1 LDALKVSDIPS
12 VQLLFPN
19 GFDDIEEK
27 SSIFSN
33 FCHSTIIGDP
43 NQIYIDGIDTLK
55 TIS

>member
-1 LDALKVSDIPS
+1 LKIAETPT
-12 VQLLFPN
+12 VQLLFPKEL
-19 GFDDIEEK
+19 DDMDEK

-55 TIS
+55 NLT